1 MGNKGACLLS
11 TESGLLSV
19 FKEAEVMD
27 TDFIFKENHY
37 RLLFENSMDAILIT
51 TVSGEICRA
60 NPEACRLFEK
70 TEEEL
75 CRGGRA
81 AIVDLG
87 DPKVA
92 LAMRERN
99 KLGSTRVEL
108 TFIKSNGSKFLA
120 ECTSVIFKDEEG
132 FALIAMT
139 FRDITTYKHSV
150 GNLIR
155 SNEEIIF
162 LATFDYLTGAFNR
175 GSFIQKLKAEIER
188 AHFGKIAMSLLLID
202 IDYFKQINDQHGHL
216 GGDII
221 LKHFTECAQSRLR
234 FRDFLGRL
242 GGDEF
247 VVCLADTVL
256 PEAAGIAEQLR
267 MAVEELNIYYN
278 STLIRITISI
288 GVAQYK
294 LEMGMDTDAIISKAD
309 ECLYRAKAN
318 RNCIVSEE

>member
-1 MGNKGACLLS
+1 VIN
-11 TESGLLSV
+11 TN
-19 FKEAEVMD
+19 
-27 TDFIFKENHY
+27 FIFKESHY

-60 NPEACRLFEK
+60 NPEACKLFGK

-75 CRGGRA
+75 CRDGRA

-92 LAMRERN
+92 LAMRKRN
-99 KLGSTRVEL
+99 RLGSTREIL

-120 ECTSVIFKDEEG
+120 ECTSTIFQDEEG
-132 FALIAMT
+132 FILTSMT
-139 FRDITTYKHSV
+139 FRDITFYKRSV
-150 GNLIR
+150 ENLIR

-175 GSFIQKLKAEIER
+175 GSFIQKLKIEIER
-188 AHFGKIAMSLLLID
+188 AQFGNTAMSLLLID
-202 IDYFKQINDQHGHL
+202 IDYFKHINDQYGHL
-216 GGDII
+216 GGDIV
-221 LKHFTECAQSRLR
+221 LKYFTECAQSRLR
-234 FRDFLGRL
+234 PHDFLGRF

-256 PEAAGIAEQLR
+256 SEAAGIAEQLR
-267 MAVEELNIYYN
+267 TDVEELNIYYN
-278 STLIRITISI
+278 STLIKITISI

-294 LEMGMDTDAIISKAD
+294 LAMGKDTDAFISKAD

-318 RNCIVSEE
+318 RNCIVIEE

>member
-1 MGNKGACLLS
+1 MYGKQNKDSKGACLLL
-11 TESGLLSV
+11 TEDRLLWV
-19 FKEAEVMD
+19 FEDAEVMD

-81 AIVDLG
+81 SIVDLG

-99 KLGSTRVEL
+99 RLGSSRVEL
-108 TFIKSNGSKFLA
+108 TFIKGNGSKFPA
-120 ECTSVIFKDEEG
+120 ECTSVIFKDEDG
-132 FALIAMT
+132 FILIAMT
-139 FRDITTYKHSV
+139 FRDITSYKRSV
-150 GNLIR
+150 ENLIR

-188 AHFGKIAMSLLLID
+188 A
-202 IDYFKQINDQHGHL
+202 
-216 GGDII
+216 
-221 LKHFTECAQSRLR
+221 
-234 FRDFLGRL
+234 
-242 GGDEF
+242 
-247 VVCLADTVL
+247 
-256 PEAAGIAEQLR
+256 
-267 MAVEELNIYYN
+267 
-278 STLIRITISI
+278 RI
-288 GVAQYK
+288 
-294 LEMGMDTDAIISKAD
+294 
-309 ECLYRAKAN
+309 
-318 RNCIVSEE
+318 SERPQCPYS

>member
-1 MGNKGACLLS
+1 
-11 TESGLLSV
+11 
-19 FKEAEVMD
+19 MD
-27 TDFIFKENHY
+27 TNFIFKENHY

-51 TVSGEICRA
+51 TASGEICRA

-75 CRGGRA
+75 CQGGRA

-87 DPKVA
+87 DPKA
-92 LAMRERN
+92 LIKRERN

-132 FALIAMT
+132 FILIAMT
-139 FRDITTYKHSV
+139 FRDITSYKHSV

-175 GSFIQKLKAEIER
+175 GSFIQKLKAEIDR
-188 AHFGKIAMSLLLID
+188 THLGKTATSLLLID
-202 IDYFKQINDQHGHL
+202 IDFFKQINDRHGHL

-234 FRDFLGRL
+234 SHDFLGRL

-256 PEAAGIAEQLR
+256 SEAADIAEQLR
-267 MAVEELNIYYN
+267 TAVEELKIFYN
-278 STLIRITISI
+278 SALIRFTVSI

-294 LEMGMDTDAIISKAD
+294 LEMGTDTNAFISKAD
-309 ECLYRAKAN
+309 EYLYRAKAN
-318 RNCIVSEE
+318 RNCIVSEG

>member
-1 MGNKGACLLS
+1 MAGNGLNLRINFKFCL
-11 TESGLLSV
+11 
-19 FKEAEVMD
+19 KEVMD
-27 TDFIFKENHY
+27 TNFIFKESHY

-51 TVSGEICRA
+51 TASGEICRA
-60 NPEACRLFEK
+60 NREACRLFEK

-92 LAMRERN
+92 LTMRDRS

-132 FALIAMT
+132 FTLIAMI
-139 FRDITTYKHSV
+139 FRDITSYKHSV
-150 GNLIR
+150 ENFIR

-188 AHFGKIAMSLLLID
+188 THLGKATMSLLLID
-202 IDYFKQINDQHGHL
+202 IDFFKQINDQHGHL

-234 FRDFLGRL
+234 SHDFLGRL

-256 PEAAGIAEQLR
+256 SEAADIAEQLR
-267 MAVEELNIYYN
+267 MAVEDLNIYYN

-294 LEMGMDTDAIISKAD
+294 LEMGTDTDAFISKAD
-309 ECLYRAKAN
+309 EYLYQAKAN
-318 RNCIVSEE
+318 RNCIVSGE